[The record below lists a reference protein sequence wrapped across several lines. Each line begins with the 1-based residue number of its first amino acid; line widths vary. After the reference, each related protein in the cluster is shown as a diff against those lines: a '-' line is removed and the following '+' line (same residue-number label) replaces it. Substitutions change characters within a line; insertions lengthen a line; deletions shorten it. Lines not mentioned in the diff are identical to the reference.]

1 MFAFTTECTMESS
14 KNRII
19 GFDLARAYAIFG
31 MFIVN
36 FNTVFGSHTNHK
48 GLSGFLNLFNGN
60 SSTLFV
66 MLAGMGVAL
75 MSNRAEYSEIEKKNI
90 KAIVMKRSRFLFF
103 IGLLLYFWWPADIL
117 HFYGGYMHIAA
128 FLLFVPKRWYVMG
141 AIAAIS
147 IWHILLVIIPFE
159 NGWDFA
165 TLQYTDFWTVTG
177 FLRNTFYN
185 GWNPIFPWVAYFLL
199 GMWLGR
205 LNWFEKS
212 VKIKVLVASEVVYIA
227 IEVLQ
232 YLASQPGF
240 NPSLAFYINAD
251 YIPPALPF
259 MLSTASFG
267 CAMLVIMT
275 WIGEKFSESKIAQ
288 ALASTGQMTLSH
300 YIISLTVGMIILS
313 ILTGKNY
320 TGNITE
326 QEPTSPLFIF
336 LYSII
341 YFLASVA
348 FSVWWKSKFK
358 NGPFEMLMRKI
369 SG

>member
-1 MFAFTTECTMESS
+1 MFAFINECIMELS

-36 FNTVFGSHTNHK
+36 FNTVFGSHTNHE

-75 MSNRAEYSEIEKKNI
+75 MSNRTEYSE
-90 KAIVMKRSRFLFF
+90 
-103 IGLLLYFWWPADIL
+103 
-117 HFYGGYMHIAA
+117 FYGGYMHIAA
-128 FLLFVPKRWYVMG
+128 FLIFVPKRWYVIG

-147 IWHILLVIIPFE
+147 IWHILFLIVPFE
-159 NGWDFA
+159 NGWDFS
-165 TLQYTDFWTVTG
+165 TLQYTDFWTISG
-177 FLRNTFYN
+177 FIRNTFYN
-185 GWNPIFPWVAYFLL
+185 GWNPIFPWVAYFLF

-212 VKIKVLVASEVVYIA
+212 VKIKVLVVAEVVYLS
-227 IEVLQ
+227 IEALQ
-232 YLASQPGF
+232 YVASQPGF
-240 NPSLAFYINAD
+240 NSDLAFYIKAD
-251 YIPPALPF
+251 YIPPTLPF

-267 CAMLVIMT
+267 SALLVIMM
-275 WIGEKFSESKIAQ
+275 WLGEKFGESKIAQ

-300 YIISLTVGMIILS
+300 YIVSLTIGMIVLS
-313 ILTGKNY
+313 FLTGKDY

-326 QEPTSPLFIF
+326 QEPTSPIFIF
-336 LYSII
+336 LYSIT

-348 FSVWWKSKFK
+348 FSVWWKSKFN
-358 NGPFEMLMRKI
+358 NGPFEMLMRKV